1 MVGGVSDLE
10 DKSTV
15 PYGKF
20 FGALTL
26 KAINMYRIR
35 GEGWDGI
42 NRREFSV

>member
-1 MVGGVSDLE
+1 MHFEEILVAGGVSDLE

-26 KAINMYRIR
+26 KAINMYKIR
-35 GEGWDGI
+35 ARG
-42 NRREFSV
+42 